1 MIMRR
6 TLFLLL
12 LAAFSCAAGA
22 QELFDRVL
30 SGANR
35 VLSSPGYG
43 FVQTHLASFQRAAL
57 LYMRERTD
65 TLPAADAS
73 RLLDVQAYFLS
84 EFSTRFLHDV
94 FLEKKLSHEQRK
106 AVYRRFVKAAMAHPL
121 FCDPDTVTTRAF
133 SNDRKTPVRFSLD
146 TDWEKAFRE
155 IVGKEDEALPPASTD
170 HKHHNK

>member
-1 MIMRR
+1 MRR

-12 LAAFSCAAGA
+12 FAAVCCAAGA
-22 QELFDRVL
+22 QAVYDRVL

-35 VLSSPGYG
+35 VLSSSGYG

-65 TLPAADAS
+65 TLPAADAA
-73 RLLDVQAYFLS
+73 RLLDVQAYYLS

-94 FLEKKLSHEQRK
+94 YQKKGISREQRR
-106 AVYRRFVKAAMAHPL
+106 ATYRRFVKVATSHPL
-121 FCDPDTVTTRAF
+121 FCDPDTVMTRSF
-133 SNDRKTPVRFSLD
+133 VNDRKTPVRFSLD

-155 IVGKEDEALPPASTD
+155 IAATEEETIPPSATD
-170 HKHHNK
+170 NKQHNK